1 MDNLE
6 IEIRFADDP
15 SRESPGRLTGTL
27 MTYGEV
33 AKDRAERFMRDSLL
47 WDDTG
52 IVINE
57 QHNRE
62 APIVRAI
69 PFLEGNEVRIDTPLP
84 NTQRGRDAATNVR
97 EGLLTGL
104 SVEFSKQGVVAS
116 FVGGIREIRSAR
128 LVAAGLVDSG
138 SYTGSTVSVRQYDGA
153 ERWRVWL

>member
-84 NTQRGRDAATNVR
+84 NTQLADATLQPMFGRAC
-97 EGLLTGL
+97 
-104 SVEFSKQGVVAS
+104 
-116 FVGGIREIRSAR
+116 
-128 LVAAGLVDSG
+128 
-138 SYTGSTVSVRQYDGA
+138 
-153 ERWRVWL
+153 